1 MCIFAAGPRLLSA
14 RSATRF
20 AFQIPRAQ
28 PVSSVVARTNFRMFL
43 PAYALS
49 FVSPAPLSDTSRR
62 STISSGF
69 YLWRHRLRIGIDSVI
84 YSPTVLRTGRSI
96 SSKRGWPEIEFRET
110 GFSFRIAFS
119 FPSLSLGATC
129 SSLLTRRKR

>member
-84 YSPTVLRTGRSI
+84 YSRTVLRPAGRYRRREAAPKSNFERQVFPFE
-96 SSKRGWPEIEFRET
+96 SRSRFRL
-110 GFSFRIAFS
+110 
-119 FPSLSLGATC
+119 FPSARPAPAS
-129 SSLLTRRKR
+129 